1 MRSGVNF
8 LRDAGLMISIEAL
21 EIVSDLLGLAV
32 TCLRLSL
39 KLR

>member
-1 MRSGVNF
+1 MRSEVNL
-8 LRDAGLMISIEAL
+8 LRDAALMINIEAL